1 MIQALYLFGPNNPA
15 LRMNDMAAT
24 GLVRIGR
31 PALQP
36 LLDTLAG
43 NNAEANQIATQYIAA
58 VRQRDPDAAAQMSAS
73 STVATEAAYALGQLG
88 FREAIDPLIAM
99 TNQLDEG
106 ESPTSIE
113 TDPADVA
120 HMGAGAI
127 ALVSINRDESDTA
140 HIREALLN
148 VFNRLEAANPM
159 RTQMLV
165 VFQHFNDAGL
175 MPFLLQRAQPPGRGQ
190 DSDPNIRILA
200 FRAYALMANG
210 TEIAN
215 LERIVSAEP
224 EGDSRD
230 GFLEVIG
237 DLAAD
242 STADSSRPVFAV
254 AHECDADLACWRRK
268 LGYPNRWVSGKAAY
282 MLARYGRG
290 NPAAIA
296 ALVGQL
302 GSPVEEVRGDVIMAL
317 DFVANNGSP
326 EAVAR
331 IEELHTAEQG
341 RSIWAHVESP
351 YLATQARLAARAAA
365 H

>member
-1 MIQALYLFGPNNPA
+1 
-15 LRMNDMAAT
+15 
-24 GLVRIGR
+24 
-31 PALQP
+31 
-36 LLDTLAG
+36 
-43 NNAEANQIATQYIAA
+43 
-58 VRQRDPDAAAQMSAS
+58 
-73 STVATEAAYALGQLG
+73 
-88 FREAIDPLIAM
+88 
-99 TNQLDEG
+99 
-106 ESPTSIE
+106 
-113 TDPADVA
+113 
-120 HMGAGAI
+120 MGAGAI
-127 ALVSINRDESDTA
+127 ALVSINRDESDTPR
-140 HIREALLN
+140 IREALIN
-148 VFNRLEAANPM
+148 VFNRLDAANPM

-175 MPFLLQRAQPPGRGQ
+175 MPFLLLRAQPPGRGQ
-190 DSDPNIRILA
+190 DADPNIRILA

-215 LERIVSAEP
+215 LERIVSSEP

-237 DLAAD
+237 DLASG

-254 AHECDADLACWRRK
+254 AHECDADVACWGRK
-268 LGYPNRWVSGKAAY
+268 LGDPNRWVSGKAAY

-302 GSPVEEVRGDVIMAL
+302 GSTVEEVRGDVIMAL
-317 DFVANNGSP
+317 DFVASSGSP

-331 IEELHTAEQG
+331 IDELHTQEQG
-341 RSIWAHVESP
+341 RAIWSHVEGP

-365 H
+365 AH